1 MRTLSTLGRLLAGVA
16 LAATLPLAATAAADD
31 HGIVSRTLDNG
42 LQVIVW
48 PDHDI
53 PNVALYTFY
62 KVGGR
67 NEYPGI
73 TGIAHYFE
81 HMMFNG
87 TQRRAPGAF
96 DREMEAAGGS
106 NNAYTSNDL
115 TVYQDWF
122 PVSALDTIFDL
133 EGDRMAHLDFDPK
146 VVESERGV
154 VYSERRTRVDNDS
167 FGALFEQLMATAYVA
182 HPYQFPVIGWP
193 SDIEGWTV
201 DQLRDFYRTY
211 YAPNNA
217 VMLVVG
223 AVEPERIFAL
233 AEKHIGPIPAQ
244 PSPRAVSTV
253 EPEQQ
258 GERRVV
264 VRKVAQVPILA
275 LGYHATRAT
284 DPDSEALALLASILG
299 HGRSSRLNQAL
310 VEKAQVAV
318 QAGTSFDAGFDPSL
332 FLVYAVGTPG
342 GDLAALEGLLD
353 AELDRLVKEGISEAE
368 LDKARNQA
376 LASFWRSQSTISGKA
391 HALGRYQVF
400 HGDYRKLFAAPER
413 FAAVSAADIQRVAAA
428 VLRRDNRTVG
438 SLVPSKSE
446 SESESE

>member
-1 MRTLSTLGRLLAGVA
+1 MRAE
-16 LAATLPLAATAAADD
+16 PTAPDPA
-31 HGIVSRTLDNG
+31 IVQRTLDNG

-62 KVGGR
+62 RVGGR

-87 TQRRAPGAF
+87 TSRRPPGSF

-122 PVSALDTIFDL
+122 PATALETVFDL
-133 EGDRMAHLDFDPK
+133 EADRMAHLDFDPK

-154 VYSERRTRVDNDS
+154 VYSERRTRVDNDN
-167 FGALFEQLMATAYVA
+167 FGSLLEQLTATAYVA

-193 SDIEGWTV
+193 SDIERWTI
-201 DQLRDFYRTY
+201 DQLREFYRTY

-217 VMLVVG
+217 VMVVAG
-223 AVEPERIFAL
+223 AVDPERVFEL
-233 AEKHIGPIPAQ
+233 AERHFGSIPAQ
-244 PSPRAVSTV
+244 PAPRPVTTV

-258 GERRVV
+258 GERRVE
-264 VRKVAQVPILA
+264 VRRTAQVPILA
-275 LGYHATRAT
+275 MAYHATAAA
-284 DPDSEALALLASILG
+284 DPDTPAIELLTAVLG
-299 HGRSSRLNQAL
+299 DGRSSRLHQGL
-310 VEKAQVAV
+310 VEKGHAV
-318 QAGTSFDAGFDPSL
+318 RAGAFFRPGFDPSL
-332 FLVYAVGTPG
+332 LMVYAVAPPG
-342 GDLAALEGLLD
+342 SEVGRLEALLD
-353 AELDRLVKEGISEAE
+353 VELTRIVREGVSEEE
-368 LDKARNQA
+368 LEKARNQA
-376 LASFWRSQSTISGKA
+376 LASFWSDQATISGKA

-400 HGDYRKLFAAPER
+400 HGDYRKLFEAPQR
-413 FAAVSAADIQRVAAA
+413 YAAVSTADLRRVAAR
-428 VLRRDNRTVG
+428 VLRRENRTVG
-438 SLVPSKSE
+438 TLLPATP
-446 SESESE
+446 

>member
-1 MRTLSTLGRLLAGVA
+1 MRRHRFLVSVLALLLPAGAV
-16 LAATLPLAATAAADD
+16 LAATPPAPGAE
-31 HGIVSRTLDNG
+31 IVSRTLDNG
-42 LQVIVW
+42 LQVVVW
-48 PDHDI
+48 PDRDI

-87 TQRRAPGAF
+87 TQRRKPGEF

-106 NNAYTSNDL
+106 NNAYTSSDL

-122 PVSALDTIFDL
+122 PAAALETIFDL
-133 EGDRMAHLDFDPK
+133 EGDRMANLDFDPK

-154 VYSERRTRVDNDS
+154 VYSERRTRVDNDN
-167 FGALFEQLMATAYVA
+167 FGALFEQLSATAYVA

-193 SDIEGWTV
+193 SDIENWTI

-223 AVEPERIFAL
+223 DVEPERVFAL

-244 PSPRAVSTV
+244 PAPRPITTV

-264 VRKVAQVPILA
+264 VHKPAQVSL
-275 LGYHATRAT
+275 LGMAWHATRAA
-284 DPDSEALALLASILG
+284 DADSPALELLASILAQG
-299 HGRSSRLNQAL
+299 NSSRLNQSL
-310 VEKAQVAV
+310 VERAQAAV
-318 QAGTSFDAGFDPSL
+318 SVGSYFRPGFDPSL
-332 FLVYAVGTPG
+332 FLLYAVVPPG
-342 GDLAALEGLLD
+342 GDVAKAEALID
-353 AELDRLVKEGISEAE
+353 AELARIVDQGVSEAE
-368 LDKARNQA
+368 LAKARNQR
-376 LASFWRSQSTISGKA
+376 LAAFWRSQATIAGKA
-391 HALGRYQVF
+391 QALGSYQVF
-400 HGDYRKLFAAPER
+400 HGDYRKLFDAPAQY
-413 FAAVSAADIQRVAAA
+413 AAVNADDLKRVAAKY
-428 VLRRDNRTVG
+428 LQRNNRTVG
-438 SLVPSKSE
+438 TLLPAAP
-446 SESESE
+446 